1 MNIEQTFT
9 WFSMKEHKPPDK
21 EGVELLLNIIF
32 YEEKI
37 GKDNAIHRIR
47 KDYVAHGITWGDGLI
62 YSPDRGFYRVDED
75 CISHWAFFPMPPTF
89 DPVSY
94 IFRIQNR
101 MGDNQCD
108 LTPT

>member
-9 WFSMKEHKPPDK
+9 WFSMKEHKPPNK
-21 EGVELLLNIIF
+21 EDVELLLNIVF
-32 YEEKI
+32 Y
-37 GKDNAIHRIR
+37 DNGIR
-47 KDYVAHGITWGDGLI
+47 KDYVAHGITQGDGLI

-89 DPVSY
+89 NTASY
-94 IFRIQNR
+94 IFRNANR

-108 LTPT
+108 STPT

>member
-1 MNIEQTFT
+1 MSIEQTFT

-21 EGVELLLNIIF
+21 EGVELLLNIVF
-32 YEEKI
+32 Y
-37 GKDNAIHRIR
+37 DNGIR
-47 KDYVAHGITWGDGLI
+47 KDYVAHGITEGNGLI
-62 YSPDRGFYRVDED
+62 YSPDRGFYRADGD

-94 IFRIQNR
+94 IFRMANR

-108 LTPT
+108 STPT

>member
-1 MNIEQTFT
+1 MNIEQTLT
-9 WFSMKEHKPPDK
+9 WFPMKEHKPPDK
-21 EGVELLLNIIF
+21 EDVELLLNIVF
-32 YEEKI
+32 Y
-37 GKDNAIHRIR
+37 DNGIR
-47 KDYVAHGITWGDGLI
+47 KDYVAHGITQGGGLI

-94 IFRIQNR
+94 IFRMQNR

-108 LTPT
+108 STPT